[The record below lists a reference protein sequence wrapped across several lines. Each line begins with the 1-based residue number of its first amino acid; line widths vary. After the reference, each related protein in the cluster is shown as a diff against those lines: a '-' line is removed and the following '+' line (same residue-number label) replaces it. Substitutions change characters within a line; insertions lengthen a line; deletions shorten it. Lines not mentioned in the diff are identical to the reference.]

1 MKHALFIRTY
11 SGDLKWL
18 VHCLRS
24 IVKYTS
30 GWDELII
37 TIPEHEVH
45 LMNGFGLTHGKVIGV
60 PSMKDDYVGQQ
71 ITKLSAHN
79 YTDADIITFV
89 DSDTLFTIP
98 TSPNDFMLNGK
109 LVIYKTKYSS
119 IESPWQPITER
130 CIGFPVEWEYMRRF
144 PLSYYRSTLSG
155 LEQHIKHTHNGASLR
170 RFGNS
175 RPFRTLSEFNLL
187 GAYAEKYQSDLYQ
200 FIDTESVELP
210 KARVRQFWSWG
221 GITDADKVEINEI
234 LS

>member
-18 VHCLRS
+18 VYSLKS
-24 IVKYTS
+24 IIKFTT

-37 TIPEHEVH
+37 TLPEQDVH
-45 LMNGFGLTHGKVIGV
+45 LMKGFGLTHGKVIGV

-71 ITKLSAHN
+71 ITKLSAHH

-119 IESPWQPITER
+119 IESPWQPITAR

-144 PLSYYRSTLSG
+144 PLSYERSTLSG
-155 LEQHIKHTHNGASLR
+155 LEQHIKHTHNGMSLR

-175 RPFRTLSEFNLL
+175 RPYRALSEFNLL
-187 GAYAEKYQSDLYQ
+187 GAYAERYQSEIYN
-200 FIDTESVELP
+200 FIDTESAELP
-210 KARVRQFWSWG
+210 TARVRQFWSWG
-221 GITDADKVEINEI
+221 GITIDVINEI
-234 LS
+234 NTIL